1 MKILPYKTATSN
13 RNITA
18 RAGLTVPAALLE
30 RLNLGEIIDQ
40 RMPVR
45 DSNRGDRH
53 STLFHTFML
62 MLHEGAKHLDDI
74 VHLRKDR
81 TLMKLL
87 GFQSIRWP
95 VQRGQNE
102 R

>member
-1 MKILPYKTATSN
+1 
-13 RNITA
+13 
-18 RAGLTVPAALLE
+18 
-30 RLNLGEIIDQ
+30 
-40 RMPVR
+40 
-45 DSNRGDRH
+45 
-53 STLFHTFML
+53 ML